1 MKTETAWGVLDRALE
16 SIRGCWLFDGLDT
29 RQMLEIAA
37 LVEEQSLGAEELL
50 LREGDEVLHFF
61 VVIEGPRGG
70 PA

>member
-1 MKTETAWGVLDRALE
+1 
-16 SIRGCWLFDGLDT
+16 
-29 RQMLEIAA
+29 MLEIAA